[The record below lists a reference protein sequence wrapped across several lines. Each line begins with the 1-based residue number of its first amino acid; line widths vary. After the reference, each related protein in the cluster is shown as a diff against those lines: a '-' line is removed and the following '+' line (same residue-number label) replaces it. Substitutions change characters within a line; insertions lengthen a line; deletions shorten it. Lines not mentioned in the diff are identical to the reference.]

1 MVEREHSVP
10 RPNWQRKLEEIGFSY
25 HSMDGKYWDES
36 VCYSF
41 TAEEVDMLESVT
53 AELHEMCIEAA
64 GVIIERDW
72 FDRLAIPEHAR
83 RLIVDSWNRDEPTL
97 YGRFDFSYDGRYP
110 PKLLEYNADTPTSLI
125 ECGAA
130 QWFWLED
137 VKPEMDQFNSLHD
150 KLIERWR
157 QIAADGW
164 IKGPLYLSCIK
175 DNEEDL
181 CTVEYMRDTAAQAG
195 LDTVFIFT
203 EDIGWDESRQL
214 FADLDGVEMAALFKL
229 YPWEWLI
236 QEDFADQIALNKMQL
251 IEPAWK
257 MLLSNKGILPVLW
270 ELFPHH
276 PNLLPAYFNAD
287 KFRREYV
294 KKPLLSREGANIV
307 IEKDGRV
314 CGKDEGY
321 GREGF
326 IYQEYCPLPTFGGG
340 NFAVIGSWI
349 VGDEPAGIGIREDNS
364 LITSNMSLFIP
375 HYFMP

>member
-1 MVEREHSVP
+1 MEREHSVP
-10 RPNWQRKLEEIGFSY
+10 RPGWQRKLEEIGFTY
-25 HSMDGKYWDES
+25 HSMDGRYWDES

-41 TAEEVDMLESVT
+41 TAEEIDMLESVT

-64 GVIIERDW
+64 GAIIERDW

-83 RLIVDSWNRDEPTL
+83 NLIVDSWNRDEPSL

-137 VKPEMDQFNSLHD
+137 VKPDMDQFNSLHD
-150 KLIERWR
+150 KLIDRWR

-164 IKGPLYLSCIK
+164 IKGPLYCSCVK
-175 DNEEDL
+175 ENEEDC

-203 EDIGWDESRQL
+203 EDIGWDEDRQL
-214 FADLDGVEMAALFKL
+214 FADLDGEEMAALFKL

-236 QEDFADQIALNKMQL
+236 QEEFSSHIALNKMQL

-270 ELFPHH
+270 ELYPHH
-276 PNLLPAYFNAD
+276 PNLLPAYFSTD

-307 IEKDGRV
+307 IEKSQRLIS
-314 CGKDEGY
+314 KDEGY
-321 GREGF
+321 GEEGY
-326 IYQEYCPLPTFGGG
+326 IYQEYFPLPMFDAD
-340 NFAVIGSWI
+340 NFPVIGSWI
-349 VGDEPAGIGIREDNS
+349 VGDEPAGIGIREDDT
-364 LITSNMSLFIP
+364 LITSNMSRFIP
-375 HYFMP
+375 HYFIP

>member
-1 MVEREHSVP
+1 MEREHSVP

-41 TAEEVDMLESVT
+41 SAEEVDMLESVT
-53 AELHEMCIEAA
+53 AKLHEMCIEAA

-72 FDRLAIPEHAR
+72 FDRLAVPEHAR
-83 RLIVDSWNRDEPTL
+83 QLIVDSWNRDEPSL

-130 QWFWLED
+130 QWFWLEE
-137 VKPEMDQFNSLHD
+137 VKPEMDQFNLLHD
-150 KLIERWR
+150 KLIARWR

-175 DNEEDL
+175 ENEEDL

-203 EDIGWDESRQL
+203 EDIGWDEERRL
-214 FADLDGVEMAALFKL
+214 FADLDGSEMAALFKL

-236 QEDFADQIALNKMQL
+236 QEDFAGQIALNKMQL

-307 IEKDGRV
+307 IEKAGRV

-321 GREGF
+321 GSEGF
-326 IYQEYCPLPTFGGG
+326 IYQEYCPLPMFGGG